1 MNYRSIADMN
11 DTIMRNLPRLPR
23 DIDLVVG
30 VPRSGLLAG
39 NLLCLA
45 LNIAL
50 TDVEGFLEGR
60 VLAAGKTRRT
70 ARLDRDPAA
79 LKRVLVIDDSVY
91 RGHAM
96 TEVRRR
102 IEAAAPEAEI
112 TYCAVYGNETSH
124 PSVDIVLEAVPQP
137 RMFQWN
143 VFHHGSLEHCC
154 VDIDGVLCCDPT
166 HEENDDGER
175 YLRFLAE
182 TAPMLTPSKPI
193 GWLVTSRLEKYRAQ
207 TEDWLEKAG
216 IAYRELIMLDLPSA
230 EARRKAR
237 AHGSFKGEVYRRLD
251 ALLFIES
258 ELEQAEEIAQLSGKP
273 VLCIETHHVVTPEPS
288 LLAIGQKLR
297 SLPRRRRVA
306 ESLPVLNLAARSLLG
321 ERAYGGLRALVKG
334 RAGG

>member
-79 LKRVLVIDDSVY
+79 LKRVLVIDDSIY
-91 RGHAM
+91 RGNAM
-96 TEVRRR
+96 EEVRRR

-124 PSVDIVLEAVPQP
+124 PAVDLVLEAVPQP

-143 VFHHGSLEHCC
+143 VFHHASLEHCC

-175 YLRFLAE
+175 YRRFLVE
-182 TAPMLTPSKPI
+182 TAPMLVPSKPL
-193 GWLVTSRLEKYRAQ
+193 GWLVTSRLEKYRAE

-216 IAYRELIMLDLPSA
+216 ISYRELIMLDLPGA
-230 EARRKAR
+230 EARRQAR
-237 AHGSFKGEVYRRLD
+237 AHGSFKGEVYRALD

-258 ELEQAEEIAQLSGKP
+258 ELEQAEEIARLSGKP
-273 VLCIETHHVVTPEPS
+273 VLCIETHHVVMPEPS
-288 LLAIGQKLR
+288 LLATRQALR
-297 SLPRRRRVA
+297 ALPRRRRLA
-306 ESLPVLNLAARSLLG
+306 ESPPVLNLAVRSLLG